1 MPLNTHSRKSNLTH
15 AATQHWD
22 LIVIGGGITGAGIA
36 LEAVARGLSV
46 VLVEQY
52 DFASG
57 TSSKSTKLIHGGL
70 RYLKQLEFGLVRT
83 VGRER
88 AVLHHL
94 APHLVTPVDM
104 VLPIVEGGSLGKL
117 STAVALWIYDFLA
130 GVKPEERFKM
140 LTAQQA
146 VQQEPLLRTHNL
158 KGAAV
163 YKEYRTDDA
172 RLTMS
177 VLKSAVDLGAQCFN
191 YAQAIQFIEDG
202 GRITGVTIQDLLGQ
216 AVYNLKGS
224 VVINAAGP
232 WVDDVR
238 SLETIPRGKRLHLT
252 KGVHIVVPQ
261 ALFPIKHSI
270 YFDVESDNRMVF
282 AIPRDSIVYIGTTDT
297 NYTGSKAQIDVTDAD
312 IQYLLSAVHAVFK
325 DIHINPEDVISGWA
339 GLRPL
344 IHEEGRSP
352 SELSRKDEIFISQ
365 KGLISMAG
373 GKLTGYRKM
382 AQKAVDKAIRTAGKH
397 QFTSLKK
404 ADTRKINLHGAD
416 FEKDIPTYITLR
428 SGEVRHLGITHQQVT
443 ALVNRYGT
451 ATSIILD
458 EVFKYI
464 QQLQDPTLSLLKA
477 EVLYGIHHEQVTNV
491 SDFLVRRTG
500 RLYFEIDFCKTYY
513 RQIAT
518 WIAEELGMDASESD
532 LQLQWF
538 EAVLQSVQFR

>member
-15 AATQHWD
+15 AAMQHWD

-191 YAQAIQFIEDG
+191 YAQAIQFIEDD
-202 GRITGVTIQDLLGQ
+202 GRITGVTVQDLLGQ

-325 DIHINPEDVISGWA
+325 DIHMHPEDVISGWA

-397 QFTSLKK
+397 HFTSLKK

-513 RQIAT
+513 RQIAS

>member
-1 MPLNTHSRKSNLTH
+1 
-15 AATQHWD
+15 
-22 LIVIGGGITGAGIA
+22 
-36 LEAVARGLSV
+36 
-46 VLVEQY
+46 
-52 DFASG
+52 
-57 TSSKSTKLIHGGL
+57 
-70 RYLKQLEFGLVRT
+70 
-83 VGRER
+83 
-88 AVLHHL
+88 
-94 APHLVTPVDM
+94 
-104 VLPIVEGGSLGKL
+104 
-117 STAVALWIYDFLA
+117 
-130 GVKPEERFKM
+130 
-140 LTAQQA
+140 
-146 VQQEPLLRTHNL
+146 
-158 KGAAV
+158 
-163 YKEYRTDDA
+163 
-172 RLTMS
+172 
-177 VLKSAVDLGAQCFN
+177 
-191 YAQAIQFIEDG
+191 
-202 GRITGVTIQDLLGQ
+202 
-216 AVYNLKGS
+216 
-224 VVINAAGP
+224 
-232 WVDDVR
+232 
-238 SLETIPRGKRLHLT
+238 
-252 KGVHIVVPQ
+252 
-261 ALFPIKHSI
+261 
-270 YFDVESDNRMVF
+270 
-282 AIPRDSIVYIGTTDT
+282 
-297 NYTGSKAQIDVTDAD
+297 
-312 IQYLLSAVHAVFK
+312 
-325 DIHINPEDVISGWA
+325 
-339 GLRPL
+339 
-344 IHEEGRSP
+344 
-352 SELSRKDEIFISQ
+352 
-365 KGLISMAG
+365 MAG